1 MCEVALVVVVVAVV
15 VVAVVS
21 VVVVV
26 NSAVAMNAGSVVV
39 GVVRTDSHLDLGA
52 SSY

>member
-1 MCEVALVVVVVAVV
+1 MVAVASFAIDYTVAV

-26 NSAVAMNAGSVVV
+26 IVE
-39 GVVRTDSHLDLGA
+39 HF
-52 SSY
+52 